1 MNQGE
6 QKPIGA
12 VFIVVMLTIFI
23 LVFWL
28 VSYFLFMYRG

>member
-1 MNQGE
+1 MKQEE

-12 VFIVVMLTIFI
+12 VFIVTILTIFI

>member
-1 MNQGE
+1 MENE

-12 VFIVVMLTIFI
+12 LLVVGVLTIFI

-28 VSYFLFMYRG
+28 VHFFTHISRG